1 MEKRTVL
8 ITGAS
13 EGIGLEIARQFA
25 IKKYPLMLVA

>member
-13 EGIGLEIARQFA
+13 EGIGLEGEFQNLSLEKQIQM
-25 IKKYPLMLVA
+25 I